1 MIDVPAGDVAALVAA
16 ITTANAN
23 GEADTITLARRDLQ
37 PGRRRQHA
45 VVGRQRA
52 AVVTSPIT
60 IEGNGAI
67 LERGAGAVGGFRHL
81 TIDGGGHL
89 TVNDLTIRNGTTG
102 TAGQDGG
109 AVYVRSG
116 TLAGSGCTFTN
127 NHCAGVC
134 LGGAIHLQAN
144 DSVVDLRD
152 SVLSE
157 NSSAEGGAIDVFSN
171 GTLTLTRVRVVDNEA
186 HREPSLVDGGG
197 IARRGRRRSRSSTAR
212 SAATTPSDPPR
223 WSAPSAVASRI
234 RAAPPG

>member
-1 MIDVPAGDVAALVAA
+1 MTTRTRGIRPIVLALLMAAQPAASAMIDVPAGDVAALVAA

-23 GEADTITLARRDLQ
+23 GEADTITLA
-37 PGRRRQHA
+37 PGATYSLVA
-45 VVGRQRA
+45 VDNTPSWGA
-52 AVVTSPIT
+52 NGLPVVTSPIT

-152 SVLSE
+152 SVLSG
-157 NSSAEGGAIDVFSN
+157 NSSAEGGAKS
-171 GTLTLTRVRVVDNEA
+171 VRGDCKCQE
-186 HREPSLVDGGG
+186 
-197 IARRGRRRSRSSTAR
+197 ST
-212 SAATTPSDPPR
+212 
-223 WSAPSAVASRI
+223 
-234 RAAPPG
+234 G